1 MAHVSLCFL
10 STDFEDE
17 GVDRLCAVP
26 GWPRH
31 GCSCKLYCVCVCVC
45 VCGLLYDPVPL
56 FVCVSSFLL
65 SCLIIGSRERVS
77 MFALCVCVSLITMF
91 LYPSAAPVCISIR
104 ACVILLHVCAE
115 ENVAF
120 LHQSA
125 PLSFHVHQDSKAVC
139 CLPLTSY
146 TLVVFFVFFFP
157 QVCVHVLEL

>member
-1 MAHVSLCFL
+1 MLCLAGHAMAAPVSYTVC
-10 STDFEDE
+10 
-17 GVDRLCAVP
+17 VCV
-26 GWPRH
+26 
-31 GCSCKLYCVCVCVC
+31 CVCVYVCVCVC
-45 VCGLLYDPVPL
+45 VCGLLYDAVPL

-77 MFALCVCVSLITMF
+77 MFALCVCVCVSLITMF

-146 TLVVFFVFFFP
+146 TLVVFLLFFSTS
-157 QVCVHVLEL
+157 VCSCTGVIMV

>member
-1 MAHVSLCFL
+1 
-10 STDFEDE
+10 
-17 GVDRLCAVP
+17 
-26 GWPRH
+26 
-31 GCSCKLYCVCVCVC
+31 
-45 VCGLLYDPVPL
+45 
-56 FVCVSSFLL
+56 
-65 SCLIIGSRERVS
+65 
-77 MFALCVCVSLITMF
+77 MF

-146 TLVVFFVFFFP
+146 TLVVFFFVFFFHKCVFMYWSYNGLMC
-157 QVCVHVLEL
+157 VCPRLKRRSSWKSQ